1 MTNRKGSNEGVIH
14 TNTYAH
20 LWHASK
26 CVLAVGQAV
35 EAGCTWQFLSSI
47 LLTSFA
53 FEAYM
58 NHIGNVIYE
67 KDEWGNRYERKSSVE
82 KLEVIYGKLD
92 IQVHTKQDLEAFQT
106 IIKLYN
112 FRNNIAHENVA
123 YRKEESS
130 SNIFPPS
137 FLHTLIGDIPEEQ
150 WEALT
155 SDDSFAMKVRRDVE
169 AVVKLIHKASGGT
182 LPTLVD
188 SSANEPNIR

>member
-1 MTNRKGSNEGVIH
+1 VTDAHGNADGVFQ

-26 CVLAVGQAV
+26 SVLAVGQGV
-35 EAGCTWQFLSSI
+35 QAGSTWQFLSSI

-58 NHIGNVIYE
+58 NHIGNIIYG
-67 KDEWGNRYERKSSVE
+67 KDAWGSLHERKSPIE

-92 IQVHTKQDLEAFQT
+92 IQVHTKQGLEAFQT

-112 FRNNIAHENVA
+112 FRNNIAHENAA
-123 YRKEESS
+123 YRKGDSS
-130 SNIFPPS
+130 SNIQPPS
-137 FLHTLIGDIPEEQ
+137 FIHTLIGEVPEEQ

-155 SDDSFAMKVRRDVE
+155 SDDRFAKMVRKDIE
-169 AVVKLIHKASGGT
+169 AVVKLLHKASGDT
-182 LPTLVD
+182 LPRLID
-188 SSANEPNIR
+188 ASA

>member
-1 MTNRKGSNEGVIH
+1 MTDPYGNADGVFQ

-26 CVLAVGQAV
+26 SVLAVGQGAQ
-35 EAGCTWQFLSSI
+35 AGSTWQFLSSI

-58 NHIGNVIYE
+58 NHIGNLI
-67 KDEWGNRYERKSSVE
+67 DGRDAWGTLHERKSPIE
-82 KLEVIYGKLD
+82 KLEVIYEKLD
-92 IQVHTKQDLEAFQT
+92 IQVHTKQGLEAFQT

-112 FRNNIAHENVA
+112 FRNNIAHENAA
-123 YRKEESS
+123 YRKGEAS
-130 SNIFPPS
+130 SNIQPPL
-137 FLHTLIGDIPEEQ
+137 FLHTLIGEVPEEQ

-155 SDDSFAMKVRRDVE
+155 SDDAFARKVRRDIE
-169 AVVKLIHKASGGT
+169 AVVNMIHKASGGK

-188 SSANEPNIR
+188 ATS

>member
-1 MTNRKGSNEGVIH
+1 MAEANGNTTGVFQ

-26 CVLAVGQAV
+26 SVLAVGQAV
-35 EAGCTWQFLSSI
+35 QAGSTWQFLSSI

-58 NHIGNVIYE
+58 NHIGNLMYG
-67 KDEWGNRYERKSSVE
+67 KDAWGNLHERKSPIE

-92 IQVHTKQDLEAFQT
+92 LHVHTKQGLEAFQT

-112 FRNNIAHENVA
+112 FRNNIAHENAA
-123 YRKEESS
+123 YRKEASS
-130 SNIFPPS
+130 SNVQPPS
-137 FLHTLIGDIPEEQ
+137 FLQTLIGQVPEEQ

-155 SDDSFAMKVRRDVE
+155 SDDQFARKVRQDIEV
-169 AVVKLIHKASGGT
+169 VVKHLHKASDGA
-182 LPTLVD
+182 LPTLID
-188 SSANEPNIR
+188 TTP